1 MIRRPPRSTQAKT
14 LFPYTTLFRSPDAFG
29 PEDQAGPVREGAEPH
44 AVEADQALWDRPWGG
59 APCGQRGIQGGGL
72 AQRGEGLTC
81 LPRTPR
87 GPRALRLPCPRE
99 DTFFLHVAF
108 VRGTLSLLA
117 TLVWRPRPAA
127 ASPEP
132 TSSHGAP
139 PACGQLSRGLTF
151 PQGPGRI
158 ISHALLASA
167 QRPTLTVV
175 AVWLA
180 ASAADSKD
188 SGALAL
194 PSCPKFIFGATGQWR
209 GRGGVIQD
217 GS

>member
-1 MIRRPPRSTQAKT
+1 MR
-14 LFPYTTLFRSPDAFG
+14 
-29 PEDQAGPVREGAEPH
+29 VGAEPH

-59 APCGQRGIQGGGL
+59 APCGRRGIQGGGL
-72 AQRGEGLTC
+72 AQRGEGLTR

-87 GPRALRLPCPRE
+87 GPWVLRLPCPRE
-99 DTFFLHVAF
+99 DTFFCTCLLCG
-108 VRGTLSLLA
+108 GTLSLLA

-127 ASPEP
+127 TSPEP

-139 PACGQLSRGLTF
+139 PAHGQLSRGLTS

-158 ISHALLASA
+158 VSHALLESA
-167 QRPTLTVV
+167 QRPRLTVV

-180 ASAADSKD
+180 AATAGSKD
-188 SGALAL
+188 SSAPAL
-194 PSCPKFIFGATGQWR
+194 PSCPIFSFGATGHWR